1 MKRKKGLIYIL
12 MSISIGFLFYNYL
25 FTDYGYGMMAHHYG
39 YYDSYSGLT
48 YYLNMSLVIISYS
61 VIIIG
66 TIFLLNMKT
75 EPTKNSLK
83 ILDERLSKGEVSI
96 EEYQKIKRVINSK

>member
-1 MKRKKGLIYIL
+1 
-12 MSISIGFLFYNYL
+12 MSISIGFLFYNYS

-48 YYLNMSLVIISYS
+48 YYLNMSFVIISYS

-66 TIFLLNMKT
+66 TIALLSMKT
-75 EPTKNSLK
+75 KPPKNSLK
-83 ILDERLSKGEVSI
+83 ILDERLSKGEISI
-96 EEYQKIKRVINSK
+96 DEYQNIQRIVNSK